1 MRCRIG
7 IDVGGTF
14 TDFVLADRI
23 TGRLVRYKE
32 PSVPS
37 DPSLS
42 VERGLPPLIERA
54 GISPSDV
61 ELVVHGTTLALNAI
75 IQRRGA
81 KLGLVV
87 SRGNRGVLEIG
98 RAQLPSAF
106 SFLLQKEP
114 PLVPRSLVLE
124 VSARLDHHGNTVAR
138 AIDAELDAITATFA
152 AAEVDAVTVMLLHAY
167 ANPEFEADIAASL
180 RRRLPGIAVTPSAAI
195 WPERREYERC
205 LVALMN
211 AYVEPMMTDY
221 LAKLSERIQRSG
233 ITAPVFI
240 TSNNGGTLSIDTARQ
255 RPIDTILSGPASG
268 VVAASAVARHTSF
281 RNLITVDMGGT
292 SADMSVVQE
301 LEPAQTTRTTVGH
314 LPITVPV
321 VSVTA
326 IGAGG
331 GSIVWVDEQGLLK
344 VGPHSAGASPGP
356 ACYAAGGTEATVT
369 DCYVVAGYID
379 PARFLGGRLTLD
391 AVAASRALERL
402 AEALAIEGADR
413 AVRVAQSALRITT
426 AVMASEIAR
435 DLAQKGEDA
444 RDYSLIAFGGAGPT
458 QALHLAEEAGIA
470 TVIIPAA
477 PSTFCALGAILA
489 DVKRDFVAS
498 RFLRLVDGDAAL
510 GELSRQYDRLEA
522 IASTWIASEGDLL
535 GAVRFE
541 ATADMRYAGQAFDL
555 PVRLSETSAAT
566 ARCRVARRAV
576 PPGARKGL
584 QLSRPGQCSRD
595 HGGAPPRCGYDP
607 ADRSAAGLG
616 NRAARPC
623 RRASDTPPRRLAN
636 RVGLATRS
644 ARNGSDDRRARNH
657 RAGGYHD
664 ARSPALDRDR
674 RSHWHYHRDA
684 GGVAWMPRPDGWIR
698 QHDQGRRIADAQT
711 GTHPRAVRQA
721 LAGDSRTPRARG
733 AGCAPLRAVA
743 HPRHADAA
751 RHP

>member
-1 MRCRIG
+1 MPARIG

-14 TDFVLADRI
+14 TDFVLADRT

-54 GISPSDV
+54 GVAPWEI

-124 VSARLDHHGNTVAR
+124 VSARLDHSGKIVAQ
-138 AIDAELDAITATFA
+138 AIDAELDTIASKFA
-152 AAEVDAVTVMLLHAY
+152 AAKVDAVTVMLLHAY
-167 ANPEFEADIAASL
+167 ARPEFEADLADAL

-205 LVALMN
+205 LVALLN
-211 AYVEPMMTDY
+211 SYVEPMMTDY
-221 LAKLSERIQRSG
+221 LAKLSDRIQRLG
-233 ITAPVFI
+233 ITAPVYI

-255 RPIDTILSGPASG
+255 RSIDTILSGPASG
-268 VVAASAVARHTSF
+268 VVAASAVAAETPF

-314 LPITVPV
+314 LPIIVPV

-331 GSIVWVDEQGLLK
+331 GSIVWVDPQGLLK

-356 ACYAAGGTEATVT
+356 VCYGAGGTDATVT

-379 PARFLGGRLTLD
+379 PAHFLGGRLKLD
-391 AVAASRALERL
+391 PRAARRVLERV
-402 AEALAIEGADR
+402 ADALGVHGDDR
-413 AVRVAQSALRITT
+413 AERVALSALRITT

-435 DLAQKGEDA
+435 DLAQRGEDA
-444 RDYSLIAFGGAGPT
+444 RDYALIAFGGAGPT
-458 QALHLAEEAGIA
+458 QALDLAEETGISH
-470 TVIIPAA
+470 VVIPAA

-498 RFLRLVDGDAAL
+498 RFLRLADGQTAL
-510 GELSRQYDRLEA
+510 DDLAQQYNRLET
-522 IASTWIASEGDLL
+522 IASGWIASEGNIL
-535 GAVRFE
+535 GAIRFE

-555 PVRLSETSAAT
+555 PVRLQEAERRQPDAASLTDLFHQAHEKIYSFRDPDSSVEITTERLRVVGTMPPIILPVLAGGAQPATPAERRIHLATGWQIASVWQRDQLTAGQTISGPAIIEQEDTTTLILPGWSAT
-566 ARCRVARRAV
+566 VDRIGNIISRRA
-576 PPGARKGL
+576 P
-584 QLSRPGQCSRD
+584 
-595 HGGAPPRCGYDP
+595 
-607 ADRSAAGLG
+607 
-616 NRAARPC
+616 
-623 RRASDTPPRRLAN
+623 T
-636 RVGLATRS
+636 
-644 ARNGSDDRRARNH
+644 
-657 RAGGYHD
+657 
-664 ARSPALDRDR
+664 SPA
-674 RSHWHYHRDA
+674 
-684 GGVAWMPRPDGWIR
+684 
-698 QHDQGRRIADAQT
+698 
-711 GTHPRAVRQA
+711 
-721 LAGDSRTPRARG
+721 
-733 AGCAPLRAVA
+733 
-743 HPRHADAA
+743 
-751 RHP
+751 

>member
-23 TGRLVRYKE
+23 SSRLVRYKE

-42 VERGLPPLIERA
+42 VARGLPPLIERA
-54 GISPSDV
+54 GIAPSDV

-124 VSARLDHHGNTVAR
+124 VSARLDRHGNIVAH
-138 AIDAELDAITATFA
+138 ATDAELDAIAATFA
-152 AAEVDAVTVMLLHAY
+152 AAKVDAVTVMLLHAY

-180 RRRLPGIAVTPSAAI
+180 RHRLPGIAITPSAAI

-221 LAKLSERIQRSG
+221 LAKLSERIQRLG
-233 ITAPVFI
+233 IAAPVYI

-268 VVAASAVARHTSF
+268 VVAASAVAGHTSF

-314 LPITVPV
+314 LPIIVPV

-331 GSIVWVDEQGLLK
+331 GSIVWVDKQGLLK

-356 ACYAAGGTEATVT
+356 ACYAAGGIEATVT

-379 PARFLGGRLTLD
+379 PMRFLGGRLKLD
-391 AVAASRALERL
+391 ATAATRALERL
-402 AEALAIEGADR
+402 ANALAIDGADR

-444 RDYSLIAFGGAGPT
+444 RDYALIAFGGAGPT

-498 RFLRLVDGDAAL
+498 RFLRLADGRGLSMRWRANTTGSRRSHRPGLPRRATYSAPCA
-510 GELSRQYDRLEA
+510 SRQRP
-522 IASTWIASEGDLL
+522 TC
-535 GAVRFE
+535 
-541 ATADMRYAGQAFDL
+541 ATRARPSICPCGC
-555 PVRLSETSAAT
+555 PNSAAT
-566 ARCRVARRAV
+566 ARRRVARRAV
-576 PPGARKGL
+576 SSGAREGL
-584 QLSRPGQCSRD
+584 QLSRSGQCSRD
-595 HGGAPPRCGYDP
+595 HGGAPARRGHDP
-607 ADRSAAGLG
+607 ADRTAAGLG
-616 NRAARPC
+616 TRAACRPSA
-623 RRASDTPPRRLAN
+623 RRIHLQDGWQTASVWQRDQLDTGRTIPGPAIIEQEDATTLIRPGWTATVDRIGN
-636 RVGLATRS
+636 IIATR
-644 ARNGSDDRRARNH
+644 H
-657 RAGGYHD
+657 R
-664 ARSPALDRDR
+664 
-674 RSHWHYHRDA
+674 
-684 GGVAWMPRPDGWIR
+684 
-698 QHDQGRRIADAQT
+698 
-711 GTHPRAVRQA
+711 
-721 LAGDSRTPRARG
+721 
-733 AGCAPLRAVA
+733 
-743 HPRHADAA
+743 
-751 RHP
+751 